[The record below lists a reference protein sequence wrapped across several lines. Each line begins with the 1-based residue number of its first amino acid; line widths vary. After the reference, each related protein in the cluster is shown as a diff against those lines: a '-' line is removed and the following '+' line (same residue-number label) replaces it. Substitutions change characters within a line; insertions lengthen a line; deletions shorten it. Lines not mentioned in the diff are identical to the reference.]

1 MTRSFPTFFSTSA
14 AWISLL
20 GLTMTM
26 ASCGGAYR
34 QASALE
40 DDELYLSQGEAFLT
54 DEEYLAYAYEQ
65 AGFSGSEELDMDTR
79 AGDGFNSNFGYVPQ
93 SLRGRSMLRGYMTP
107 YGAAGFGPNPYDP
120 YGSAFYGG
128 YNPYDPYGSSM
139 GWNNGWSNN
148 WGSQSGWGM
157 NPYMGYGY
165 GSGFGY
171 NPYASNPYGFN
182 NGFNNG
188 WGGGYNVYQGAGW
201 LGGGESTGGTP
212 IVVAPR
218 TPIWASS
225 SINSATGG
233 GRLLTNKM
241 GADASSVTSGAVQ
254 PRVFWRTVSDA
265 AETIEDSW
273 EENRPA
279 PSTSPAA
286 RSTSRSSS
294 GSGQSSWSSSPSRNT
309 NSWSSGARP
318 SNSSNNRSQTR
329 PSAPSR
335 PSSGGRSTGG
345 SSRSGGRGGSP
356 RR

>member
-1 MTRSFPTFFSTSA
+1 MTRSFPTFFSTPA

-20 GLTMTM
+20 GLTVTM

-40 DDELYLSQGEAFLT
+40 DDELYLSQGEEFLT
-54 DEEYLAYAYEQ
+54 DEEYLSYAFEQ
-65 AGFSGSEELDMDTR
+65 AGFSESEELDVDART
-79 AGDGFNSNFGYVPQ
+79 GDGFNSNFGYVPQ

-139 GWNNGWSNN
+139 GWNNGWGNS
-148 WGSQSGWGM
+148 WGSPSGWGM

-171 NPYASNPYGFN
+171 NPYAYNPY
-182 NGFNNG
+182 GFNNG
-188 WGGGYNVYQGAGW
+188 WGGGYNVYQGSGW
-201 LGGGESTGGTP
+201 LGGGESSGGMP
-212 IVVAPR
+212 VVVAPR

-241 GADASSVTSGAVQ
+241 EAGGSSNVTGATQ

-265 AETIEDSW
+265 AETLEGSW
-273 EENRPA
+273 DENRPEQ
-279 PSTSPAA
+279 STPKTT

-294 GSGQSSWSSSPSRNT
+294 GAGQSGWSSSPSRNSS
-309 NSWSSGARP
+309 SWSSGSRP
-318 SNSSNNRSQTR
+318 SNSGSNRSSTR
-329 PSAPSR
+329 PSNPSR

>member
-1 MTRSFPTFFSTSA
+1 MIRSFPTFFSTPA
-14 AWISLL
+14 AWILLL
-20 GLTMTM
+20 GLTVTMT
-26 ASCGGAYR
+26 SCGGSFR

-40 DDELYLSQGEAFLT
+40 DDELYLSQGEEFLT
-54 DEEYLAYAYEQ
+54 DEEYLSYAFEQ
-65 AGFSGSEELDMDTR
+65 AGFSESEELDMNSR

-128 YNPYDPYGSSM
+128 YNPYDPYGTSM
-139 GWNNGWSNN
+139 GWNNGWSNS
-148 WGSQSGWGM
+148 WGSPSGWGM
-157 NPYMGYGY
+157 NPYMGYGF

-171 NPYASNPYGFN
+171 NPYAYNPYGLN

-188 WGGGYNVYQGAGW
+188 WGGGYNVYQGSGW
-201 LGGGESTGGTP
+201 FGGGESTGGLP

-233 GRLLTNKM
+233 GRLLTNKI
-241 GADASSVTSGAVQ
+241 DAGTSSNTSGSAQ

-265 AETIEDSW
+265 AETIEGSW
-273 EENRPA
+273 EDNRPEQTTPRA
-279 PSTSPAA
+279 T
-286 RSTSRSSS
+286 RSKSRSSS
-294 GSGQSSWSSSPSRNT
+294 SAGQSGGSSSPSRSSS
-309 NSWSSGARP
+309 SWSSGSRP
-318 SNSSNNRSQTR
+318 SNSGSNRSQTR
-329 PSAPSR
+329 PSSPSR
-335 PSSGGRSTGG
+335 PSSGGQSTRG
-345 SSRSGGRGGSP
+345 SGRSGGRGGSP

>member
-1 MTRSFPTFFSTSA
+1 MTRSFPTFFSTPA

-20 GLTMTM
+20 GLTVVM
-26 ASCGGAYR
+26 AGCGGAYR

-54 DEEYLAYAYEQ
+54 DEEYLSYAFEQ
-65 AGFSGSEELDMDTR
+65 AGFSESEDFEVDAR
-79 AGDGFNSNFGYVPQ
+79 SGDGFNSNFGYVPQ

-128 YNPYDPYGSSM
+128 YNPYDPYASSM
-139 GWNNGWSNN
+139 GWNNGWSNS
-148 WGSQSGWGM
+148 WGSPGGWGM

-171 NPYASNPYGFN
+171 NPYAYNPYGFN

-188 WGGGYNVYQGAGW
+188 WGGGYSVYQGTGW
-201 LGGGESTGGTP
+201 LGGGEPSGGTP

-241 GADASSVTSGAVQ
+241 DEGVPGNTSGAAQ

-265 AETIEDSW
+265 AETIEGSW
-273 EENRPA
+273 EDNRPTRVA
-279 PSTSPAA
+279 PQAA
-286 RSTSRSSS
+286 RSTSRQTSN
-294 GSGQSSWSSSPSRNT
+294 SGQSNWSSSPSRSSS
-309 NSWSSGARP
+309 SWSSGSRP
-318 SNSSNNRSQTR
+318 SNSGSNRSQTR

-335 PSSGGRSTGG
+335 PSSGGRSSGG